1 MAAIAA
7 LIVVMALMSGR
18 RTSEVELH
26 MDSYNPAA
34 GPNAK
39 KGGIFEG
46 FLEGFNKSL
55 TRNKGG
61 RTSRLTEE
69 LAKADLKLRVS
80 EYVVLIIGLIVLL
93 CAVLFLRFHN
103 PVLALAGIPAGYF
116 VPGFFLKF
124 RQRRRLKAFNNQ
136 LGDTIVLLSNA
147 LKAGYSF
154 AQAMA
159 TIAKSSSP
167 PMADEFSRAVR
178 EMNLGVSVDDALQ
191 HMVKRIESEDFD
203 LMVTAVQIHRVVGGN
218 LAEILD
224 TIAFTFLAFS
234 GVFIAIQAVTAKPRQ
249 DLIAERLAQY
259 RDHNLTLDEIELS
272 LPFSERF
279 IKPALERLG
288 SVLTSRMAKNRQV
301 VLQNKINLAG
311 RPYAL
316 SVNGFEVFKV
326 IAGIIVALLGFWIGG
341 LLFSTSFPLRVGAAG
356 LGFLVGRYLPDVWL
370 NNKIKG
376 RQKELRLALPNA
388 LDLLTISVEAGLGF
402 DAAIGRLTE
411 QFKNA
416 LSDEFAQ
423 VLNEIRLGRP
433 RLEALDDMG
442 RRSGVEEL
450 HTFIQALI
458 QSEQLGV
465 GIAKVL
471 RIQSEEMRRRRRQRA
486 EEQAAQAPLKMLF
499 PMIGCIFP
507 TLFIVLMGPAVI
519 IIIHTFQ
526 HK

>member
-1 MAAIAA
+1 VSIQVLFAAMAAIAA

-18 RTSEVELH
+18 KTSEIELH

-34 GPNAK
+34 SPTAK

-80 EYVVLIIGLIVLL
+80 EYVMLIVGLILLL

-224 TIAFTFLAFS
+224 TIAFTIRERIRIQGEIRTLTAQARASGYIITGLPFALALILTFIS
-234 GVFIAIQAVTAKPRQ
+234 PSYITPLFHEWLGYVLIGMGLVSIAIG
-249 DLIAERLAQY
+249 Y
-259 RDHNLTLDEIELS
+259 
-272 LPFSERF
+272 
-279 IKPALERLG
+279 
-288 SVLTSRMAKNRQV
+288 
-301 VLQNKINLAG
+301 
-311 RPYAL
+311 
-316 SVNGFEVFKV
+316 
-326 IAGIIVALLGFWIGG
+326 GII
-341 LLFSTSFPLRVGAAG
+341 S
-356 LGFLVGRYLPDVWL
+356 
-370 NNKIKG
+370 KIT
-376 RQKELRLALPNA
+376 N
-388 LDLLTISVEAGLGF
+388 I
-402 DAAIGRLTE
+402 
-411 QFKNA
+411 
-416 LSDEFAQ
+416 Q
-423 VLNEIRLGRP
+423 V
-433 RLEALDDMG
+433 
-442 RRSGVEEL
+442 
-450 HTFIQALI
+450 
-458 QSEQLGV
+458 
-465 GIAKVL
+465 
-471 RIQSEEMRRRRRQRA
+471 
-486 EEQAAQAPLKMLF
+486 
-499 PMIGCIFP
+499 
-507 TLFIVLMGPAVI
+507 
-519 IIIHTFQ
+519 
-526 HK
+526 